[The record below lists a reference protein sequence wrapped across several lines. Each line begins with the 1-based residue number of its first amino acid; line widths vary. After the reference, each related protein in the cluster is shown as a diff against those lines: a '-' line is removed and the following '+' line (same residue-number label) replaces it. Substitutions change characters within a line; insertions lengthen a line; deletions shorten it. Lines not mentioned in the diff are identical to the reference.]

1 MALSRRFL
9 HAGADLLTRRTA
21 RQLRRPSGAVA
32 EQHSAWR
39 GLVRQ
44 LAATKYGRASGIDRK
59 LTYERFRTRVPL
71 LAYEQVLPWIER
83 AKRGEADVLWPGTCR
98 HYALSSGTTA
108 GRPKCLPVT
117 PALLAHFRRA
127 AARSSLFYT
136 TRTGNARVFRGRH
149 LMLGG
154 STSLEPIVEARPFPA
169 MAGDLSGIV
178 AMHLP
183 GWVEKYL
190 YEPGC
195 EIARMTDWPAKID
208 AIIERTWNRDI
219 TLIAGVPN
227 WVLVLAAQL
236 QGRIDAGG
244 GGLPHLQALWPN
256 LECLV
261 HGGVPIGPF
270 REPLRAALGPAVNF
284 HEVYPAAEG
293 FIAAQDS
300 DEAHGLRLLAGDG
313 IFHEFLPLR
322 EYRENQLPDLGARAV
337 PLEGVRDGVDYV
349 ILLTTPAGLVRYVLG
364 DVVRFISTEPPRLIY
379 VGRTRLQLGVFGEH
393 VLEKEVTD
401 SLLTVCRKHDWQ
413 IVNFHVAPLF
423 ADPYAGRREARHE
436 WWIELKPGTVA
447 TPTGPILAAAL
458 DVELQQLNS
467 DYANRRRGH
476 GLGAPVV
483 RLVMPG
489 VFEHWMRQTGIWGGQ
504 YKMPRCRSDRV
515 VADQLAELTR
525 FTPDPLFPAG
535 F

>member
-1 MALSRRFL
+1 MPALSRRLF

-21 RQLRRPSGAVA
+21 RRLRRPSGASA
-32 EQHSAWR
+32 EQHAAWR

-44 LAATKYGRASGIDRK
+44 FAVTKYGHHTGIERK
-59 LTYERFRTRVPL
+59 LTYERFRARVPL
-71 LAYEQVLPWIER
+71 QTYEQALPWIER
-83 AKRGEADVLWPGTCR
+83 AKRGEADVLWPGTCTL
-98 HYALSSGTTA
+98 YAVSAGTTA
-108 GRPKCLPVT
+108 GRPQYLPVT
-117 PALLAHFRRA
+117 PAMLTHFRRA
-127 AARSSLFYT
+127 GARSSFFYT
-136 TRTGNARVFRGRH
+136 ARAGHARVFRGRH

-154 STSLEPIVEARPFPA
+154 ATSLEPIPAARPFRA
-169 MAGDLSGIV
+169 LAGDLSGIV
-178 AMHLP
+178 ALHLP
-183 GWVEKYL
+183 GWVEQFL
-190 YEPGC
+190 YEPGR

-219 TLIAGVPN
+219 TLIAGLPN

-261 HGGVPIGPF
+261 HGGVPMGPF
-270 REPLRAALGPAVNF
+270 AAPLRAALGPGVNF
-284 HEVYPAAEG
+284 HEVYPASEG

-313 IFHEFLPLR
+313 IHYEFLPLR
-322 EYRENQLPDLGARAV
+322 DYRENLADLGAKAV
-337 PLEGVRDGVDYV
+337 PLEGVRAGEDYV
-349 ILLTTPAGLVRYVLG
+349 ILLTTPAGLARYALG

-379 VGRTRLQLGVFGEH
+379 VGRTRLQLSAFGEH
-393 VLEKEVTD
+393 VSEREVTD
-401 SLLTVCRKHDWQ
+401 TLLAVCRRHDWQ

-436 WWIELKPGTVA
+436 WWIELKPGTVE
-447 TPTGPILAAAL
+447 TPTGPILGTAL
-458 DVELQQLNS
+458 DVELQRRND
-467 DYANRRRGH
+467 DYAAKRRGH

-489 VFEHWMRQTGIWGGQ
+489 VFEHWMKQTGNWGGQ
-504 YKMPRCRSDRV
+504 HKMPRCRSDRA
-515 VADQLAELTR
+515 VADKLAELTR